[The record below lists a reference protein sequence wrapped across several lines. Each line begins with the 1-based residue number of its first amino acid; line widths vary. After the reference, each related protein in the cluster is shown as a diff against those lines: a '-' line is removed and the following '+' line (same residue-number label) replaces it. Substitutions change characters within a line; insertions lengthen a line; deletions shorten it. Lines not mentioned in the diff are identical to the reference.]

1 MSTTIVGAGALGTTH
16 GCGMLAGAMEVLA
29 GDGTTLGDLTVG
41 GGTLAGAGILAGAG
55 MLAGAGTLAGA
66 GMPDGAGL
74 EPASD
79 GVATTVVTGTN
90 PIIIEVIMVE
100 DIPT

>member
-41 GGTLAGAGILAGAG
+41 GGTLAGAG